1 MARYFSHTVILPD
14 ETHLVDFIVETG
26 GVSVVYYPFVG
37 EVHSTIYLENPILLS
52 HRSDLQG
59 KTIALNQL
67 AWAMKDDAGNEAL
80 YAYSLTPCPA
90 CMGDR
95 FTMTKI

>member
-14 ETHLVDFIVETG
+14 ETQLDDFIVETDG
-26 GVSVVYYPFVG
+26 ISVVYYPFVG

-52 HRSDLQG
+52 HRSDLQD

-67 AWAMKDDAGNEAL
+67 AWAMKDDASNEAL
-80 YAYSLTPCPA
+80 YAYSLTPCPV
-90 CMGDR
+90 CMGER
-95 FTMTKI
+95 FTMKKL